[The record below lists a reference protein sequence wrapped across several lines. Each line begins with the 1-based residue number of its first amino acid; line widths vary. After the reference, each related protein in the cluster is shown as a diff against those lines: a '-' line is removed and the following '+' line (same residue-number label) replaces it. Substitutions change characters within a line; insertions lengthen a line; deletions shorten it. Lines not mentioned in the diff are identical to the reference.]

1 MDYKKVKTDYESV
14 THRVEDYTSESGNI
28 YETVV
33 ALSKRADQIATE
45 LKEELDSKIEEF
57 TSQTD
62 NLEEV
67 FENREQIEIA
77 RFYERLPKP
86 HILADYEFMNNKL
99 YIRNPHKSK
108 ETLPESENGEA

>member
-1 MDYKKVKTDYESV
+1 MDYKKVKAGTNAVTRNISNFTD
-14 THRVEDYTSESGNI
+14 RSGNI

-33 ALSKRADQIATE
+33 ILSKRANQIGLE
-45 LKEELDSKIEEF
+45 IKEELSGKLEEF
-57 TSQTD
+57 ASHQD

-86 HILADYEFMNNKL
+86 TLIAIYEYL
-99 YIRNPHKSK
+99 HEQIYIRNPIK
-108 ETLPESENGEA
+108 EKDDEIFAG